1 MLTFSHMNT
10 ALTIE
15 DAVASIKIVTQTVPI

>member
-1 MLTFSHMNT
+1 MNT

-15 DAVASIKIVTQTVPI
+15 KQKLVN